1 MSLMSAAN
9 RYQKYGSKKED
20 EALVP
25 EGGLSLLP
33 MRGKPQHS
41 ASAQEI
47 GSETTEDSEA
57 AVGGTSESD
66 DATAALLHIIE
77 SSAIAKSLGSV
88 VPDDGQADE
97 PAFSERTKRVGAT
110 SAFEPSVAGPP
121 PKESVQPESSLAASP
136 RQPLPDET
144 LESDESIV
152 TLLRAI
158 ENTETARSLG
168 VVAHR
173 GDGTPRAPV
182 EAEPKET
189 AADARAFE
197 PGVSVSLAKEP
208 ARPEAE
214 PTGASEAITVVE
226 SPEASPPPSEFTQQ
240 DPTAL
245 TPPLPAMAAARTA
258 NDNSHSTS
266 LPAAGQAPAETP
278 TQRSIPAND
287 AAPRIP
293 SFTLLGAEKG
303 RLAATCDRI
312 VDGLDYA
319 EMKLESWFLKWFAP
333 PDPRRSVRVIDP
345 LLVAYH
351 WLMDVPQGL
360 RVANISAGGL
370 YLITEERWPSG
381 NIISMTLQ
389 RTDREKGSPD
399 SWIAVDFVVVRWC
412 KDGIVGEFLPS
423 WPDKYFTVAGRAGNS
438 ADKRTLEKFVQ
449 QLVPG
454 TEQ

>member
-1 MSLMSAAN
+1 MSLMSAVN
-9 RYQKYGSKKED
+9 RCQKYGSKKED

-25 EGGLSLLP
+25 EGSLSWLP

-41 ASAQEI
+41 ELAQERD
-47 GSETTEDSEA
+47 SETAEDHKAEA
-57 AVGGTSESD
+57 DGTPESD
-66 DATAALLHIIE
+66 EAMAVLLQMIE
-77 SSAIAKSLGSV
+77 GSAIAKRLGSV
-88 VPDDGQADE
+88 VPGDGQADE
-97 PAFSERTKRVGAT
+97 SAFWERTKCAEAT

-121 PKESVQPESSLAASP
+121 PRESAQPESSLAASP

-144 LESDESIV
+144 PESDESIV
-152 TLLRAI
+152 TLLHAI

-173 GDGTPRAPV
+173 GNRTPQAPV

-197 PGVSVSLAKEP
+197 PGVSVPQAKEP
-208 ARPEAE
+208 AQPEAA
-214 PTGASEAITVVE
+214 PAGASGAITVVE
-226 SPEASPPPSEFTQQ
+226 SPEASPPPYESTQQ
-240 DPTAL
+240 DPAAL
-245 TPPLPAMAAARTA
+245 TLPQSAMPAARTA
-258 NDNSHSTS
+258 NDNSDSTS
-266 LPAAGQAPAETP
+266 LLAAGQAPAETP
-278 TQRSIPAND
+278 TQRFMPASD
-287 AAPRIP
+287 AASRIP
-293 SFTLLGAEKG
+293 SFTLLGTEKS
-303 RLAATCDRI
+303 RLVATCDRI
-312 VDGLDYA
+312 VEGLDYA

-399 SWIAVDFVVVRWC
+399 SWIAVDFVVVRCC

-438 ADKRTLEKFVQ
+438 ADKKALEKFVQ